1 MKRVISVVLILAMIF
16 SFTATSFA
24 AEGTGENSHADADVS
39 LGTQDLSGELF
50 SEVFGDGSDYQI
62 IALEL
67 EENDTVAKVS
77 YLAANDCILNLKVI
91 EENSQETVF
100 SKDVEAPAGEKAITV
115 PLDGWS
121 FPEHFWIEAVL
132 LVGGNEVSQV
142 FTSLDHTQAYQ
153 DFLAT
158 PSNDA
163 DFSENVILDFGPGDD
178 GEDNFAVISQDVKVV
193 YVESMDKVEEIGGSD
208 SAALFGLMEETDG
221 YVLSDVVNDEILT
234 DLGSGD
240 KILIFPMDNVSDARV
255 LRIDALEEVVTLMA
269 DGEEGTG
276 VEVTASSEPADLG
289 EYFDYIRVS
298 ATAEADAGDID
309 TSTADPDVTFS
320 DDIVVD
326 PAAAEQN
333 EEADLFG
340 SGSVSGS
347 ISKTN
352 SLTASISSGPV
363 TVKDTVSITAK
374 VSVSINYSTTL
385 KIPTKLTSV
394 TASSQVT
401 AKNVF
406 NIHSSRSFTWK
417 PDPKKIGTI
426 PVGTVAGVTFSIPV
440 YLTFSATF
448 NAVFDF
454 TATQTCTYT
463 ITTTYRNGSYSQT
476 TSKSASSEKSI
487 KTEAKV
493 VVMIG
498 VKATMEASFLKV
510 ITIGVTG
517 EVGIQATGTLQS
529 VNSTS
534 SYRHTSVLACLTV
547 DLDLYVIPSFSLK
560 LASKT
565 LVSKTWSKTTVRL
578 LTFYAHLGSNGNW
591 EYGTGNCP
599 HREYLTTIN
608 VKDGSNKNKAL
619 SGVAV
624 KEGGK
629 TLGTTNTKGQAKIWL
644 SMKGHILNLTKSR
657 YKSERLNFV
666 VAGATS
672 KTVTMYRDTGA
683 NEEIWTMTDLF
694 NMTDSAWEAFIA
706 KTTTVGNTIFQIRS
720 VDELQLLSSFARM
733 GTRTTEGLRF
743 ALDSL
748 ENTWQMGGAAWTPI
762 GSAEMPFRG
771 ELDGNGITLT
781 DLAVYGG
788 VSNAGLFGCIDGA
801 LIHDLTLE
809 DVSIAGGDYSGAL
822 AGMATGGSRVYD
834 IAVDDGQVSGGNHVG
849 GVIGGMQEA
858 ILLNS
863 YNTAAVSGSGMVG
876 GLAGSLGYSE
886 TTGLIT
892 NCYNAGALEGGTV
905 GGVCGAV
912 AAIPTAGL
920 TEDDESTITDETGI
934 QYAYYL
940 DSTATSA
947 VGSGEAQAAFKV
959 TTEQA
964 NATNT
969 EATIGEGGYAS
980 ELSLLEAL
988 NNWYET
994 NGVFSSSESGAQT
1007 GGENEQLSGETTPNS
1022 NPNDYYNRWYADRFK
1037 EDGSGGFPIFAE
1049 KAPTY
1054 LLTVEYVFED
1064 GTQARATVKQYKT
1077 AGQAY
1082 DVDTPP
1088 IEGYHTYELEYK
1100 GVMPAQNLEYRVIY
1114 IKDEPY
1120 ETMKGLSQSGKDAAS
1135 GETFSIRTEEELIL
1149 FADYVNEG
1157 KNTEG
1162 VTFTLLDVITLENG
1176 GFASVGTAEHPF
1188 KGVFDGGDL
1197 AIGTLSTPLFGYIEN
1212 AEVRAVGVELSM
1224 ADIDETSVGAI
1235 AANALNSAIRNC
1247 VVEANI
1253 SGSAVDVGGVV
1264 GNAGGTLIDRCTISG
1279 TIGVQGTGGAG
1290 GVIGRMSGGTLRNCS
1305 SDADV
1310 TGSAQV
1316 GGLVGSALDQ
1326 ASVLNSCTTGDVG
1339 SAQAMT
1345 GGVVGKVTEATVAN
1359 IYHSGSSAGDALIGS
1374 QENLTAESLWYR
1386 EGGTTGVDTES
1397 ASSYTYDETGFNSM
1411 LNAMNEWVM
1420 RQGTDVYMTW
1430 SAQITVT
1437 EGGEGEDPVQTVE
1450 APPVFGDAY
1459 TFWLLNFE
1467 MKDGAVAHRYNQEYY
1482 PDATVWIAAY
1492 SEDGQLLK
1500 VFTVT
1505 ESGEASETI
1514 PAEAAYAKAVVL
1526 DESSI
1531 PLDAAITATK

>member
-1 MKRVISVVLILAMIF
+1 MKRIISVVLILAMIF
-16 SFTATSFA
+16 SFTATGFA
-24 AEGTGENSHADADVS
+24 ADGTNDGSHADADVS

-67 EENDTVAKVS
+67 AENDTTATVS
-77 YLAANDCILNLKVI
+77 YLAAGDSILNLKVI
-91 EENSQETVF
+91 EESSQETVLT
-100 SKDVEAPAGEKAITV
+100 KNVEAPAGEKAITLTLEETL
-115 PLDGWS
+115 PA
-121 FPEHFWIEAVL
+121 HFWIEAVL
-132 LVGGNEVSQV
+132 TANGDAVSQV
-142 FTSLDHTQAYQ
+142 FTFLERTEAFEE
-153 DFLAT
+153 FLAT
-158 PSNDA
+158 PSTDA
-163 DFSENVILDFGPGDD
+163 AYAENVILNFGIGDD
-178 GEDNFAVISQDVKVV
+178 GEENYAVVSQDVKVV
-193 YVESMDKVEEIGGSD
+193 YVESMDNVEEIGGND
-208 SAALFGLMEETDG
+208 SAALFGMMEETDG
-221 YVLSDVVNDEILT
+221 YVLSDVVNEDILT

-255 LRIDALEEVVTLMA
+255 LRIDEVEEVVTLMA

-276 VEVTASSEPADLG
+276 VEVTASSETSDLG
-289 EYFDYIRVS
+289 EFFDYVRVS
-298 ATAEADAGDID
+298 ASAEADAGDID
-309 TSTADPDVTFS
+309 TSTADPDVVFS
-320 DDIVVD
+320 DDVVVD
-326 PAAAEQN
+326 PAAEEQN
-333 EEADLFG
+333 QEADLFG

-347 ISKTN
+347 LSSTK

-406 NIHSSRSFTWK
+406 NIHSSRSFSWN

-426 PVGTVAGVTFSIPV
+426 PIGTVAGVTFSIPV

-529 VNSTS
+529 INSTS
-534 SYRHTSVLACLTV
+534 TYRHTNVRACLTV

-565 LVSKTWSKTTVRL
+565 LVSKTWSKSTVRL
-578 LTFYAHLGSNGNW
+578 LTFYAHYGSNGRW
-591 EYGTGNCP
+591 SYGTGNCP
-599 HREYLTTIN
+599 YREYLITLN
-608 VKDGSNKNKAL
+608 VKDGSNKNKPL
-619 SGVAV
+619 SGVTV
-624 KEGGK
+624 KEGST
-629 TLGTTNTKGQAKIWL
+629 TLGTTDSKGQVKLWMT
-644 SMKGHILNLTKSR
+644 MKGHILKLSKSR
-657 YKSERLNFV
+657 YNTGTLNFIV
-666 VAGATS
+666 SGAAS
-672 KTVTMYRDTGA
+672 KTATLYKGGA
-683 NEEIWTMTDLF
+683 NEVYWTMTDLI
-694 NMTDSAWEAFIA
+694 NMPDSDWEEFIA
-706 KTTTVGNTIFQIRS
+706 DADTVGNTIFQITS
-720 VDELQLLSSFARM
+720 VNELQLLSTFSRM
-733 GTRTTEGLRF
+733 STRTTEGLRF
-743 ALDSL
+743 VLDSA

-788 VSNAGLFGCIDGA
+788 LSNAGLFGCIDGA

-809 DVSIAGGDYSGAL
+809 DASIAGGDYSGAL

-849 GVIGGMQEA
+849 GVIGCMQEA

-886 TTGLIT
+886 TIGLIT

-934 QYAYYL
+934 RYAYYL
-940 DSTATSA
+940 DSTASSA
-947 VGSGEAQAAFKV
+947 VGGGEAQAAFAV
-959 TTEQA
+959 TREQA

-969 EATIGEGGYAS
+969 DVYIGAEGYAN
-980 ELSLLEAL
+980 ELSLLDAL
-988 NNWYET
+988 NNWYEA
-994 NGVFSSSESGAQT
+994 NGAFSSSESGSQGA
-1007 GGENEQLSGETTPNS
+1007 GDDEQLSGETTPEA

-1162 VTFTLLDVITLENG
+1162 VTFTLLDVITLENS

-1253 SGSAVDVGGVV
+1253 SGSAVNVGGVV
-1264 GNAGGTLIDRCTISG
+1264 GNADGTLVDGCTISG
-1279 TIGVQGTGGAG
+1279 TISVQGTGGVG

-1386 EGGTTGVDTES
+1386 EGGTTGVDAES

-1411 LNAMNEWVM
+1411 LSKMNEWVM